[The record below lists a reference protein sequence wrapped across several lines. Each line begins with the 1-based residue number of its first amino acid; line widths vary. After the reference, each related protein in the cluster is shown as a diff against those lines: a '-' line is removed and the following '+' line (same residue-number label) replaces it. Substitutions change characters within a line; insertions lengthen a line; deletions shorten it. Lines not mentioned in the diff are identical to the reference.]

1 MRAVLGTWVGS
12 EMSGVVV
19 RAEGFLQALVRCH
32 FPTPSKFAIPHLR
45 LLKAHLS
52 VQVAAVVM
60 LATVA
65 RLD

>member
-1 MRAVLGTWVGS
+1 
-12 EMSGVVV
+12 MSGVVV

-45 LLKAHLS
+45 LLKALLS

-65 RLD
+65 GLD